1 MESFVLA
8 QSYAENAKNNID
20 VGILYLSMAYLY
32 MDIFDYETA
41 LEYSRKAEVRFQDL
55 GDSGRMASALLSSI
69 SKRPT
74 YMIRWA
80 SSTRLWK
87 RTKNILMSP
96 IHWIWSFS
104 ARIRNS

>member
-41 LEYSRKAEVRFQDL
+41 KKFHRKAIFDRVTKIEQNIGEELRAIKDL
-55 GDSGRMASALLSSI
+55 CVKQGASETVEFYADEYYDGRE
-69 SKRPT
+69 
-74 YMIRWA
+74 
-80 SSTRLWK
+80 
-87 RTKNILMSP
+87 
-96 IHWIWSFS
+96 
-104 ARIRNS
+104 

>member
-41 LEYSRKAEVRFQDL
+41 KKFYREAIFDRVTKIEQNIREELRAIEELCVKLGTSEAAEFYVDEYYDGRK
-55 GDSGRMASALLSSI
+55 
-69 SKRPT
+69 
-74 YMIRWA
+74 
-80 SSTRLWK
+80 
-87 RTKNILMSP
+87 
-96 IHWIWSFS
+96 
-104 ARIRNS
+104 